1 MTSDS
6 WRYDEMHL
14 EMTTA
19 CNFRC
24 DFCPLVELQ
33 RPASRLEYSL
43 IEQILS
49 ECAEHRLTN
58 RVTFHLMGEAL
69 LHPQCMDV
77 LRLCREYKM
86 RTRLVTN
93 GALYKEEKYREMFEL
108 VDTLDISFRTVDD
121 MEVQQVQEKL
131 TFDEYLDKVVAAVN
145 LRASIPSS
153 PTQIRL
159 RLFIS
164 QKTMPSLEALCRRLD
179 IPSASLGAGAIRPYQ
194 EFNPRDWL
202 TFLCEAELD
211 WRHTRN
217 LYRSKFG
224 NCQEYEKSFSIIS
237 NGSVTSCCWDAHGEN
252 IMGNLNEHS
261 LAQILEN
268 ETSQSF
274 RNSFRK
280 HICPTEKCR
289 KCLGRPTWARSMAY
303 QALSLVNLR

>member
-1 MTSDS
+1 
-6 WRYDEMHL
+6 MHL

-24 DFCPLVELQ
+24 NFCPLVELQ
-33 RPASRLEYSL
+33 RPASRIEFSL
-43 IEQILS
+43 IEKILS

-77 LRLCREYKM
+77 LRLCRDYKM
-86 RTRLVTN
+86 HTRLVTN
-93 GALYKEEKYREMFEL
+93 GALYKEEKYRELFDL

-131 TFDEYLDKVVAAVN
+131 TFDEYLVKVVAALD
-145 LRASIPSS
+145 LRASIPTS
-153 PTQIRL
+153 PTKIRL

-164 QKTMPSLEALCRRLD
+164 PKTMPSLEALCRQIG
-179 IPSASLGAGAIRPYQ
+179 IPASVLHADTGEIRPYH
-194 EFNPRDWL
+194 EFHPREWL
-202 TFLCEAELD
+202 SFLCEAELD
-211 WRHTRN
+211 WRHTKN

-237 NGSVTSCCWDAHGEN
+237 NGGVTSCCWDAHGEN
-252 IMGNLNEHS
+252 VMGNLNEHS
-261 LAQILEN
+261 LVDILDN
-268 ETSQSF
+268 EASQRFRDSF
-274 RNSFRK
+274 QR

-289 KCLGRPTWARSMAY
+289 KCLGRPTWTRSMAY